1 MRGERKGRLVAFRQN
16 TSPDGATSSN
26 SSISDIMAAPDISD
40 ENTRPAE
47 VSLPSTKQQQKPSSG
62 NRIGANGV
70 ILGPDGKPCK
80 VRAYAVTKGTLE
92 HLS

>member
-1 MRGERKGRLVAFRQN
+1 
-16 TSPDGATSSN
+16 
-26 SSISDIMAAPDISD
+26 MAASDSGD

-47 VSLPSTKQQQKPSSG
+47 VSLPATKQQQPASG

-80 VRAYAVTKGTLE
+80 VGDTQQ
-92 HLS
+92 